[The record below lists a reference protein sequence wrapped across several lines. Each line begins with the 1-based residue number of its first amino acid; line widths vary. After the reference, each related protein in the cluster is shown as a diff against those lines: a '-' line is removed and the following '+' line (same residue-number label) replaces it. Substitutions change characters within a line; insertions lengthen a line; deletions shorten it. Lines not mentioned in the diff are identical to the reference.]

1 MMKKLSTSLAILFAV
16 FVFGSAVVFAQGER
30 FSDPFVEY
38 SFDIPDPKWKMTAK
52 PTEANPA
59 VEYVYVDRNDGH
71 LAVRKT
77 TAPQNALM
85 SDIIREEEQKLQFMR
100 GYVSGKEERFAG
112 KLSGAVFN
120 FEFVERGR
128 PKSGRY
134 YFLRSGTT
142 VYILRFTGYTAKLR
156 SIQHQ
161 TDSIARTFEAKK
173 G

>member
-77 TAPQNALM
+77 TAP
-85 SDIIREEEQKLQFMR
+85 RR
-100 GYVSGKEERFAG
+100 
-112 KLSGAVFN
+112 
-120 FEFVERGR
+120 
-128 PKSGRY
+128 
-134 YFLRSGTT
+134 
-142 VYILRFTGYTAKLR
+142 
-156 SIQHQ
+156 
-161 TDSIARTFEAKK
+161 
-173 G
+173 